1 MTEAAAGNYYP
12 LTAAMHIQDG
22 SRQLALLTDRA
33 QGEATLRDVAAD
45 GAARPR
51 GTCQRAACRFACCRA
66 GGASLRSGQV
76 EVMLHRRTL
85 AGGEPP
91 LRWLSGGRRLQW
103 KGSRWWFQ
111 PPLCSGKS

>member
-1 MTEAAAGNYYP
+1 VTETAAGNYYP
-12 LTAAMHIQDG
+12 LTAAMHIQDD

-33 QGEATLRDVAAD
+33 Q
-45 GAARPR
+45 
-51 GTCQRAACRFACCRA
+51 